1 MEAAGTV
8 PSDLVER
15 LKGIG
20 VFRMFV
26 PHTAER
32 ATRPHQAPKRPGAC
46 SLTYRNLR
54 PRSLG
59 NLRANLD
66 VVRGKLAGLIVRV
79 PVEGVV
85 TAKVSYLCS
94 HPRRQ
99 RTTLP
104 RQGEPRSPEH
114 EVNCNKTLLL
124 RSRNCSAKPD
134 AIGLLIYINKR
145 SQRLRAKFG
154 PEYIR
159 AVQESG
165 SKYRAESKLE
175 KIEKRVGKFSIQPRN
190 RRRQTVFMNHGAR

>member
-99 RTTLP
+99 RTTLS
-104 RQGEPRSPEH
+104 RREESRSPPY
-114 EVNCNKTLLL
+114 EVNCNSNEKLGTPANRAFDL
-124 RSRNCSAKPD
+124 RE
-134 AIGLLIYINKR
+134 
-145 SQRLRAKFG
+145 RAYDVE
-154 PEYIR
+154 P
-159 AVQESG
+159 
-165 SKYRAESKLE
+165 
-175 KIEKRVGKFSIQPRN
+175 
-190 RRRQTVFMNHGAR
+190 RRQIEPQSAISGDEQSSVTRVSFG